1 MTGVRQLELA
11 LERQRLQM
19 RSAQLRD
26 QLSDQSDVLLTRPLW
41 LADQTLSAV
50 RWLGAHPLVLLT
62 AGVVT
67 VLLRPRKTLRWG
79 LRAWTVWRSIR
90 RWQQTIRLLWPK

>member
-1 MTGVRQLELA
+1 MTSARQLELT
-11 LERQRLQM
+11 LECQRLQM

-26 QLSDQSDVLLTRPLW
+26 QLFDQSSVLLTRPLW
-41 LADQTLSAV
+41 LADQTLSTV

-67 VLLRPRKTLRWG
+67 VVLRPRKVLRWG
-79 LRAWTVWRSIR
+79 LRAWTVWRNVR
-90 RWQQTIRLLWPK
+90 HWRQTIRLLWPQ